1 MKSRTRVALAIAAA
15 FAFGGAIVEG
25 LHAQGKA
32 KPQIYVVAEINVKN
46 TEGYMKEY
54 APKAQALIKK
64 SGGRLVAASSS
75 PSKLEGA
82 APPPRVAIQ
91 LWESMDQLKA
101 YRDSAELKEV
111 RKIGDKHADFRAYAV
126 EARPPQ

>member
-15 FAFGGAIVEG
+15 FASGGAIVEG

-82 APPPRVAIQ
+82 APPKVDR
-91 LWESMDQLKA
+91 
-101 YRDSAELKEV
+101 
-111 RKIGDKHADFRAYAV
+111 
-126 EARPPQ
+126 

>member
-1 MKSRTRVALAIAAA
+1 MQSRTKVALAIVAA
-15 FAFGGAIVEG
+15 FGLGGVIVEG

-46 TEGYMKEY
+46 ADGYMKEY

-64 SGGRLVAASSS
+64 SGGKLLAASSS
-75 PSKLEGA
+75 PSKIEGA

-91 LWESMDQLKA
+91 LWDSMDQYKA
-101 YRDSAELKEV
+101 YRSSAELKEI
-111 RKIGDKHADFRAYAV
+111 RKIGDKYAEFRAYAV